1 MLYSGFSLVIYFIH
15 SRVYTFIPISQF
27 IPPHFSPVGVHMFVL
42 YVHVSISALQ
52 KRPIYVI
59 FLDSTN
65 KQYYPIFVF
74 LFLIYFKS
82 YDSL

>member
-1 MLYSGFSLVIYFIH
+1 
-15 SRVYTFIPISQF
+15 
-27 IPPHFSPVGVHMFVL
+27 MFVL

-52 KRPIYVI
+52 IHPIYII
-59 FLDSTN
+59 FLDSTY
-65 KQYYPIFVF
+65 KPYYMTFVF

>member
-1 MLYSGFSLVIYFIH
+1 
-15 SRVYTFIPISQF
+15 
-27 IPPHFSPVGVHMFVL
+27 MFVL